1 MNPQLAS
8 HFKKHGL
15 NPNTYVSTVTDG
27 LRDNPY
33 VVLIEE
39 PPYPC
44 ASETVAVP
52 RYLVINS
59 TICEYFDSFSDALE
73 YLNTGVIKEK
83 DETVSTFTLKP
94 YLENCDIRFAS
105 PIKCL
110 GLKDGLLVVTLP
122 INLPTEEAVRAQRNM
137 RAALQDATRKGIITD
152 IQFIVLPEGANI
164 LKLESVV

>member
-39 PPYPC
+39 
-44 ASETVAVP
+44 AVP

>member
-15 NPNTYVSTVTDG
+15 NANTYVSTVTDG

-39 PPYPC
+39 
-44 ASETVAVP
+44 AVP